1 MRQQYYLRQ
10 RANGGIYHVI
20 FVDPISNKQID
31 RTTGTND
38 EKKANAIAQEWIA
51 NGLPEKPRTSTIA
64 KTTTFCDYLVQFW
77 DFEKSMYFRELET
90 MGREPQPEH
99 ALEMQ
104 KLIER
109 YYRSFFKTILLCQ
122 IDGES
127 LQEFIVHLKIERGL
141 ASNTVNLARNAAL
154 VALKYAKR
162 KKIIKYFDFD
172 AVLRAGGKPKERGVL
187 ENHEVEKLFKVK
199 WSSIRARI
207 AVLIALHTGMRLG
220 EIRALRVCDIHE
232 NKINVNY
239 SWSKKNR
246 LKCTKNREMREIP
259 IIPYLHNEIM
269 AYIKQMQLFNLD
281 SLLLPGKNPEK
292 PLDSV
297 QIREDYYKVLNE
309 IGIDE
314 KARKERGIVFHSW
327 RHLLA
332 KNLVEKGANKA
343 IGMKILGHKTSHI
356 FDHYASHVD
365 KETFDQMTK
374 VIEMVSKNETPK
386 EPIPFKVVI

>member
-1 MRQQYYLRQ
+1 MRQQYYLRL
-10 RANGGIYHVI
+10 RHGIYHVL
-20 FVDPISNKQID
+20 FTDQLTSKQID
-31 RTTGTND
+31 RTTGTSD
-38 EKKANAIAQEWIA
+38 EKRANAIAQEWIV

-90 MGREPQPEH
+90 MGRDPQPEH
-99 ALEMQ
+99 VFEMQ
-104 KLIER
+104 KLVER
-109 YYRSFFKTILLCQ
+109 YYRSFFKTTLLCQ
-122 IDGES
+122 VDGES

-141 ASNTVNLARNAAL
+141 SSNTVNLARNAAF

-162 KKIIKYFDFD
+162 KKMIKYFDFD

-187 ENHEVEKLFKVK
+187 EKHEVEKLFKVK
-199 WSSIRARI
+199 WSSIRSRI

-232 NKINVNY
+232 NKIKVNH

-246 LKCTKNREMREIP
+246 LKCTKNKEMREIP

-269 AYIKQMQLFNLD
+269 AYIKQMQLFKLD

-314 KARKERGIVFHSW
+314 KTRKERGIVFHSW

-332 KNLVEKGANKA
+332 KNIVEKGGNKA
-343 IGMKILGHKTSHI
+343 IGMKILGHKTSRI
-356 FDHYASHVD
+356 FDHYASITD
-365 KETFDQMTK
+365 KKTFDHMIK
-374 VIEMVSKNETPK
+374 VIEMVTQDETPK
-386 EPIPFKVVI
+386 EPIPFKVVV